1 VENGPWDT
9 VSVYLMLIDLRLLRK
24 RVLKLV
30 SIQKGAGQDST
41 GKPIT
46 RIVSIN

>member
-1 VENGPWDT
+1 
-9 VSVYLMLIDLRLLRK
+9 
-24 RVLKLV
+24 VLKLV
-30 SIQKGAGQDST
+30 SIQKGADQDST